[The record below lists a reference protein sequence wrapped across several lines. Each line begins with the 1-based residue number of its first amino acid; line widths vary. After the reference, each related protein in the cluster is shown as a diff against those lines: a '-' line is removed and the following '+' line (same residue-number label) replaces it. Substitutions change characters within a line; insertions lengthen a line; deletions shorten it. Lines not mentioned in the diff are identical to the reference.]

1 MRENKEH
8 EEQKRA
14 DISTS
19 FKKVIAMQHDMQR
32 VHDGLEVIGGVGG
45 GEGQPSSM
53 MQNAVHAHN
62 T

>member
-19 FKKVIAMQHDMQR
+19 FKKVIAMQHEVQR
-32 VHDGLEVIGGVGG
+32 VHDGLKVIGGNGRG
-45 GEGQPSSM
+45 W
-53 MQNAVHAHN
+53 
-62 T
+62 